1 MYRNSVN
8 KKNKMEKV
16 SVLQEIP
23 EPDEF
28 RHEIFKAEPVEKSVE
43 NVNKLVYRIEF
54 STVTE
59 IARCISTAKEQH
71 LGLKWFYKTN
81 LCKFSCFHDQL
92 GVT

>member
-59 IARCISTAKEQH
+59 TEQ
-71 LGLKWFYKTN
+71 
-81 LCKFSCFHDQL
+81 
-92 GVT
+92 